1 MSSASIAAANKF
13 GAQPATA
20 NGEHRAMARA
30 SLTPLVDS
38 FEPEPEVVEP
48 RIGRMGRDQQMATA
62 EAAIA
67 LMRKRAWDDFYY
79 FAKYV
84 VGFDK
89 MEEQPHRELC
99 DLLCAGITESPT
111 LGIDCVPPNTTQQ
124 RKSLRK
130 LILWP
135 RGSFKSSLSSQ
146 AFPVWMLWHNPNL
159 RILIDSET
167 MHNAK
172 TYLAGIRSVI
182 EHNRMVRLICTG
194 QDGVYALEPAYKTA
208 NGFTDDSVILAT
220 RTNANLKEPTLFC
233 SGVDNART
241 GMHVDVIIMDD
252 LVSERNVTTTQ
263 QIEKTY
269 DHYRM
274 SRSLL
279 DPGGLQIVIG
289 TRYHLSDMYGQLIDL
304 HAKDAHDDLD
314 SMSVTVKPA
323 IDEDGVLL
331 FPQRLTERFLD
342 DQRKA
347 QGSYIFSCNPKGAP
361 VLMADWSFKDI
372 SEIKVGDTVIG
383 FSRGGVGGARGDN
396 ERSQLVFSKV
406 LGTGNKVSPVQRVV
420 FDDGTEIRCTP
431 DHKWFTGRRPSEKE
445 PCRVEY
451 LPARVGG
458 SLHSTTQVWRE
469 QPSMDDRLA
478 YAYLSAIIDG
488 EGGVKHGSISITQDA
503 KMHPGVCARIEQVL
517 AQLNI
522 PYKTYNKAGSDCVM
536 YVLGG
541 GRNTKL
547 RLLQH
552 GCMGKA
558 EDVRNNLL
566 THMGKP
572 FEERKRVV
580 TIIPDGEE
588 TVYSFQTET
597 GNYIVWGYGSK
608 NCQYM
613 LNPIDAGDAVFQ
625 DSDIQRYDTI
635 PNDSIVVKYLAVDP
649 TVTDKA
655 RSDFFVVMVVGI
667 TRDNHVYVLDYVQKK
682 MLPREGIQTIISMY
696 QKWATDG
703 KLRMV
708 GIETYAAQR
717 ALKLPLREE
726 MKRCGVNFRIAELN
740 HGRSSKEDHIMT
752 KIQPICERHELHVR
766 PHMAELIN
774 QLVEYPRVKHDDLLD
789 GLAYAIQMMRP
800 GGASFEKKK
809 LAYAPVSRKTGY

>member
-1 MSSASIAAANKF
+1 MNPATRDAMNKF
-13 GAQPATA
+13 GAQPASA
-20 NGEHRAMARA
+20 NGGQHAEPKGKHNRPRV
-30 SLTPLVDS
+30 LEEPVDS
-38 FEPEPEVVEP
+38 FAPEVEP
-48 RIGRMGRDQQMATA
+48 PAPRLGRLGRDRQVATA

-111 LGIDCVPPNTTQQ
+111 LGIDCVPPNTTSQ

-135 RGSFKSSLSSQ
+135 RGSFKSSISSQ
-146 AFPVWMLWHNPNL
+146 AFPLWLLWHNPNL

-182 EHNRMVRLICTG
+182 EHNRMVRLICVNE
-194 QDGVYALEPAYKTA
+194 DDKYALEPAYKTA

-252 LVSERNVTTTQ
+252 LVSERNVTTTP

-279 DPGGLQIVIG
+279 DPGGLQVVIG

-304 HAKDAHDDLD
+304 HSRDAFDDID

-323 IDEDGVLL
+323 IDDDGVLL
-331 FPQRLTERFLD
+331 FPQRLTNKFLE

-347 QGSYIFSCNPKGAP
+347 QGSYIFSC
-361 VLMADWSFKDI
+361 
-372 SEIKVGDTVIG
+372 
-383 FSRGGVGGARGDN
+383 
-396 ERSQLVFSKV
+396 Q
-406 LGTGNKVSPVQRVV
+406 
-420 FDDGTEIRCTP
+420 
-431 DHKWFTGRRPSEKE
+431 
-445 PCRVEY
+445 Y
-451 LPARVGG
+451 L
-458 SLHSTTQVWRE
+458 
-469 QPSMDDRLA
+469 
-478 YAYLSAIIDG
+478 
-488 EGGVKHGSISITQDA
+488 
-503 KMHPGVCARIEQVL
+503 
-517 AQLNI
+517 
-522 PYKTYNKAGSDCVM
+522 
-536 YVLGG
+536 
-541 GRNTKL
+541 
-547 RLLQH
+547 
-552 GCMGKA
+552 
-558 EDVRNNLL
+558 
-566 THMGKP
+566 
-572 FEERKRVV
+572 
-580 TIIPDGEE
+580 
-588 TVYSFQTET
+588 
-597 GNYIVWGYGSK
+597 
-608 NCQYM
+608 

-625 DSDIQRYDTI
+625 DHDIQRYDTI
-635 PNDSIVVKYLAVDP
+635 PNESIVVKYLSVDP

-696 QKWATDG
+696 QKWSQDG

-726 MKRCGVNFRIAELN
+726 MMRCGVNFRIAELN
-740 HGRSSKEDHIMT
+740 HGRTSKEDHIMT
-752 KIQPICERHELHVR
+752 KIQPVCERHELHVR
-766 PHMAELIN
+766 PHMMELIN
-774 QLVEYPRVKHDDLLD
+774 QLVEYPRVRHDDLLD

-800 GGASFEKKK
+800 GGASFEHRKPV
-809 LAYAPVSRKTGY
+809 YEPVSRKTGY